1 MPTANSKSYE
11 VQYVHIDSPA
21 KIPELIGLMLGI
33 NYNVDLNCY
42 REVIPGT
49 PGIPTEEVPN
59 PEPTIVDKLSIKISK
74 NGVNPVNSTIG
85 SVIVWDNNLLYSFSV
100 DEFLQR
106 YTLPA

>member
-1 MPTANSKSYE
+1 MPTANTKSYE

-33 NYNVDLNCY
+33 NYNIDINAFRDL
-42 REVIPGT
+42 V